1 VSQPSPQPAWLEA
14 STRKEGRYVLGP
26 LLGHGG
32 MGDVHEAWDSVL
44 GRVVALKIL
53 THLEPAAMVR
63 FMHEA
68 QLQARLEHPNICRIY
83 DIDVIAGVPRI
94 SMQLVK
100 GPTLEDASPDLE
112 LTEIVTIIAQMAETL
127 RDAHRSGLIH
137 RDIKPGNVILE
148 WAEDG
153 GWKPILCD
161 FGLALAV
168 NESSLTQPNALTGTP
183 AYMAPEQV
191 RGDRRLVGPATDV
204 YGLGGTLY
212 FLLAGRPPCVTTVTQ
227 EMLRVKREKRFPS
240 PRALEP
246 SIPGE
251 LEAILLRCLAPDPA
265 DRYPSMEG
273 LARDLWAFLG
283 RSPAQQPTPR
293 PGAKRRVAAAL
304 ALGLATAALA
314 GLVWRQVGARAHWAE
329 VASQATQEAGNLEQG
344 LVSEKAQPVH
354 DTRKAL
360 ARIRATK
367 ETARQLFG
375 ARGEGPRNL
384 VLGTADLCLENFPA
398 ARTELERAW
407 SSGLTTPENAFQL
420 GLACAGAWTALAQEA
435 AFRGEPPPE
444 PLRREAA
451 AWFQR
456 ARGLSRDREEFA
468 QALVASMGEDLGAA
482 VAHARASQEAN
493 PWRREATALGSLCL
507 ARLAREAQ
515 AKGDPVRAGQL
526 YLEALGWAEEGVH
539 QAQSDG
545 GLHHAALNA
554 GLGLANLARQRGD
567 LQVAALDKLAIRAE
581 QALELNPDG
590 SVAQGDWLSIQ
601 CLKAMRLADLGRD
614 PQDTLQAALAF
625 YWTRTQEPRPPQ
637 LREAHMVLYW
647 LVAARASA
655 QGQPPDAPLAEA
667 LKGAG
672 HTLAGPRDYL
682 EDLLHFKA
690 SLDASRTPPAKPSVQ
705 AANRL
710 LEPTPAARQ
719 GRLGIKLP
727 LVPGAFMPNFRC
739 RVETVRSPQNQRP
752 S

>member
-1 VSQPSPQPAWLEA
+1 L
-14 STRKEGRYVLGP
+14 
-26 LLGHGG
+26 
-32 MGDVHEAWDSVL
+32 L

-83 DIDVIAGVPRI
+83 DIDVISGIPRI

-112 LTEIVTIIAQMAETL
+112 LTEIVTIIAVVAETL

-137 RDIKPGNVILE
+137 RDIKPGNIILE
-148 WAEDG
+148 WAEEG

-212 FLLAGRPPCVTTVTQ
+212 FLLVGRPPCITTVTQ
-227 EMLRVKREKRFPS
+227 EMLRVKRERRFPS

-246 SIPGE
+246 SIPEE
-251 LEAILLRCLAPDPA
+251 LEAILLRCLAPDLA
-265 DRYPSMEG
+265 DRYPSMDD

-283 RSPAQQPTPR
+283 KAPAQPAAG
-293 PGAKRRVAAAL
+293 PGRKRRLAAAI
-304 ALGLATAALA
+304 AVGLATVGLA
-314 GLVWRQVGARAHWAE
+314 GLAWRQVSARVRWAE

-367 ETARQLFG
+367 ETIRQMYG
-375 ARGEGPRNL
+375 AKGEGPRNL
-384 VLGTADLCLENFPA
+384 ILGTADLCLEDFPA
-398 ARTELERAW
+398 ARAELERAW
-407 SSGLTTPENAFQL
+407 SAGLTTPENAFQL
-420 GLACAGAWTALAQEA
+420 GLACAGAWNALAQEA
-435 AFRGEPPPE
+435 AFQGEPPPG

-451 AWFQR
+451 TWFQR
-456 ARGLSRDREEFA
+456 AKGLSRDREEFA
-468 QALVASMGEDLGAA
+468 QALVAAMGEDLTSA

-507 ARLAREAQ
+507 ARLAREAL
-515 AKGDPVRAGQL
+515 ATGDRVRAAQL

-545 GLHHAALNA
+545 GLHHAALTA
-554 GLGLANLARQRGD
+554 GLGLANLALQRGE
-567 LQVAALDKLAIRAE
+567 LQVSALDQLAVRAE

-590 SVAQGDWLSIQ
+590 AVAQGDWLSVQ

-625 YWTRTQEPRPPQ
+625 YWTRTREPRPPH

-647 LVAARASA
+647 LVATRASA

-672 HTLAGPRDYL
+672 HTTAGPRDYL

-690 SLDASRTPPAKPSVQ
+690 SLDASRTPHARPNVRATNSLPVPPSV
-705 AANRL
+705 
-710 LEPTPAARQ
+710 
-719 GRLGIKLP
+719 LP
-727 LVPGAFMPNFRC
+727 LG
-739 RVETVRSPQNQRP
+739 
-752 S
+752 